1 MGGIGSG
8 RQGGAPCTDSMHKL
22 DVRAINRA
30 GLLTPGR
37 CCSWQWSRGPETVA
51 SINLRVESDSVLL
64 NYRNRSPHHHGGK
77 WEPMSYAVRLAWS
90 PCGFGGRRAWW
101 LCPAVGCGRRV
112 AVLYGG
118 RVFACRPCHR
128 LAYRSQRETDDD
140 LATRRADTLRRR
152 LGWVPG
158 LLNEP
163 GDKPKGMHWR
173 TYWRM
178 YARFNDAQNMAL
190 AGLGA
195 RIAVLCRRDGDR

>member
-8 RQGGAPCTDSMHKL
+8 RLGGASCTDSMHPL
-22 DVRAINRA
+22 DLRAIKRA

-37 CCSWQWSRGPETVA
+37 CASWQWSRGAETVA
-51 SINLRVESDSVLL
+51 SINLRVESDSVVLD
-64 NYRNRSPHHHGGK
+64 YRNRSPHHHGGE
-77 WEPMSYAVRLAWS
+77 WEPLSYTVRLAWT

-118 RVFACRPCHR
+118 RVFACRRCHQ
-128 LAYRSQRETDDD
+128 LAYRSQRETADDR
-140 LATRRADTLRRR
+140 ATRRADTLRRR

-158 LLNEP
+158 MLNDT

-173 TYWRM
+173 TYWRL

-190 AGLGA
+190 VGLGA
-195 RIAVLCRRDGDR
+195 RIAALRRRVGDG